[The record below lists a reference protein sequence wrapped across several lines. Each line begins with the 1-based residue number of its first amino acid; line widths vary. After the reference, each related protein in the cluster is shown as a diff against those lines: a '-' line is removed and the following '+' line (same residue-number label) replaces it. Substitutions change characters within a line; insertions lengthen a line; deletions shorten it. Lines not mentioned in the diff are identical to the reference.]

1 MLKFS
6 GFADLTSCLGGR
18 TSNGEASPK
27 IPEGHTHTAFAT
39 NSSPKG
45 VQKVARRGV
54 PKYYRHQTPGSPRAA
69 DTLMHRYAHS

>member
-18 TSNGEASPK
+18 AGKMQAQR
-27 IPEGHTHTAFAT
+27 IYEGHTHTAFAT